1 MCRPPT
7 PSDVQEDERN
17 ARVALF
23 GTGPVPSPLFL
34 QIGKE
39 LPRNLVSCDTGRESG
54 IGAFACGAYKTSAP
68 RRPPTALAA
77 DLERLRRVSIFGTR
91 PAVSRTNE
99 CVKAELPRNL
109 VSCDHAREPTGA
121 FVCGVYKSS
130 APLRPPTTRA
140 AEAERHR
147 RVSIFGIRPI
157 ASKTNELIKAE
168 LPRNLV
174 SCDTA
179 REPIGAFACGA
190 LTVSRVVEVEG
201 SGPSKASKSAS
212 HGELDALLS
221 SSPKSIT
228 ALGASTD
235 DLTALAI

>member
-121 FVCGVYKSS
+121 FVCTCTPARMLRVAVVALVGLAAVVLGHGV
-130 APLRPPTTRA
+130 
-140 AEAERHR
+140 EEGG
-147 RVSIFGIRPI
+147 V
-157 ASKTNELIKAE
+157 AS
-168 LPRNLV
+168 P
-174 SCDTA
+174 
-179 REPIGAFACGA
+179 
-190 LTVSRVVEVEG
+190 
-201 SGPSKASKSAS
+201 
-212 HGELDALLS
+212 
-221 SSPKSIT
+221 
-228 ALGASTD
+228 
-235 DLTALAI
+235 

>member
-109 VSCDHAREPTGA
+109 VSCD
-121 FVCGVYKSS
+121 
-130 APLRPPTTRA
+130 
-140 AEAERHR
+140 
-147 RVSIFGIRPI
+147 
-157 ASKTNELIKAE
+157 
-168 LPRNLV
+168 
-174 SCDTA
+174 TA

-201 SGPSKASKSAS
+201 SGPSKASESAS